1 MAREGYTS
9 FELWR
14 RVGAQVRPYWRHL
27 AGLLLLNL
35 LSAPLAL
42 LVPLP
47 VKITVDSVI
56 GSAPLPEFIELV
68 APGTE
73 GQTGTNLLLFAVT
86 LVVVVALLMQIQ
98 ALLSSYLSMYTGEKL
113 VLAFRSQLFRHVQ
126 RLSFSYHDVKGTSDS
141 IYRIQYD
148 APAMKWLTVDCL
160 IPLATAVVTLAAM
173 LLVTARIHA
182 QLALVALVVIPA
194 LLCLSWAYVGRLRGR
209 WHKVKESESTALSV
223 VQEVLAALRVV
234 SAFGQEDRERDRF
247 ERHSN
252 ECFSARLRATLSEGW
267 FYCLVGLIT
276 AFGTAAVLFIGTSQ
290 VLSGTLTLGEL
301 LLVMAYLAQL
311 YLPLQ
316 SIVKSAASLQ
326 GSLASAER
334 ALVLLDQFPE
344 PGERPNAQAITH
356 CVGAVTFQNVSF
368 AYAQDRLVLHDI
380 SFAAQPGTRVGIA
393 GPTGAGKTTLMSLLT
408 RFYDP
413 NKGQI
418 LLDGIDLR
426 DCKLADLRNQFAIV
440 LQEPVLFSTSIA
452 ENIAYARSDASIEDI
467 VAAAKAANAHDFIE
481 QLPQGYQT
489 LVGERG
495 MCLSGGERQR
505 IGLARAFLKNAP
517 ILILDEPTSS
527 VDVQTEAVI
536 MEAMQRLMQGRTSFM
551 IAHRLSTLAHCD
563 VLLTIEDGR
572 LIHQK
577 ASNQKVGAPVDGGTQ
592 VVGLV

>member
-1 MAREGYTS
+1 MSREGYTS

-14 RVGAQVRPYWRHL
+14 RVGAQVGPYWRHL
-27 AGLLLLNL
+27 AVLLLLNL

-47 VKITVDSVI
+47 LKITVDSVI
-56 GSAPLPEFIELV
+56 GSAPLPEFIAFFV
-68 APGTE
+68 PGAD
-73 GQTGTNLLLFAVT
+73 GQSGTGVLLFAAI
-86 LVVVVALLMQIQ
+86 LVMVVALLMQFQ
-98 ALLSSYLSMYTGEKL
+98 SLLNSYLSMYTGEKL
-113 VLAFRSQLFRHVQ
+113 VLAFRSHLFRHVQ

-141 IYRIQYD
+141 NYRIQYD
-148 APAMKWLTVDCL
+148 APALKWLTIDCL

-173 LLVTARIHA
+173 LFVTFRINF

-194 LLCLSWAYVGRLRGR
+194 LLCLSWSYVGRLRGR
-209 WHKVKESESTALSV
+209 WHKVKESESAALAV
-223 VQEVLAALRVV
+223 VHEVLAALRVV

-247 ERHSN
+247 VRHSN
-252 ECFSARLRATLSEGW
+252 DCFSARLRATLAEGW

-276 AFGTAAVLFIGTSQ
+276 AFGTAAVLFIGTSHVQ
-290 VLSGTLTLGEL
+290 SGALTLGEL

-334 ALVLLDQFPE
+334 ALVLLDEFPE
-344 PGERPNAQAITH
+344 PGERPNARAITRTT
-356 CVGAVTFQNVSF
+356 GAVTFQNVSF
-368 AYAQDRLVLHDI
+368 GYAQDHPVLYDI
-380 SFAAQPGTRVGIA
+380 SFVARPGTRVGIA

-413 NKGQI
+413 NQGQI
-418 LLDGIDLR
+418 LLDGVDLR
-426 DCKLADLRNQFAIV
+426 DYKLADLRNQFAIV

-452 ENIAYARSDASIEDI
+452 ENIAYARSEASMEEI
-467 VAAAKAANAHDFIE
+467 VEAAKAANAHDFIE

-536 MEAMQRLMQGRTSFM
+536 MEAMRRLMQGRTSFM
-551 IAHRLSTLAHCD
+551 IAHRLTTLEYCE
-563 VLLTIEDGR
+563 VLLTIENGR
-572 LIHQK
+572 FVHQRTT
-577 ASNQKVGAPVDGGTQ
+577 NQKSSAQADGGAK
-592 VVGLV
+592 VVGLA